1 MDKSKELKQTL
12 FMTNLKQEQIDE
24 YLRVFINSYLVI
36 SHSSI
41 LVSMTAKIPSLLYII
56 DVKNKSD
63 GRMIEQFDVQILDR
77 QDLTID
83 NMIGLNN
90 QAETI
95 FTEDGIYG
103 LKDRNG
109 LDSVLALMNQETF
122 GRDYYPTIIDK
133 ASFLWYTIATKQLF
147 HNGNKRTA
155 FLSALIFLKIN
166 FFNLIVNNSEKLYKI
181 SIDIAEERM
190 PQERLKKFISD
201 NCLLDFGHMLNLEKN
216 K

>member
-133 ASFLWYTIATKQLF
+133 
-147 HNGNKRTA
+147 
-155 FLSALIFLKIN
+155 
-166 FFNLIVNNSEKLYKI
+166 
-181 SIDIAEERM
+181 
-190 PQERLKKFISD
+190 
-201 NCLLDFGHMLNLEKN
+201 
-216 K
+216 

>member
-181 SIDIAEERM
+181 SIDIAEGRM
-190 PQERLKKFISD
+190 PQERLEKFISD

>member
-83 NMIGLNN
+83 NMIDLNN

-181 SIDIAEERM
+181 SIDIAE
-190 PQERLKKFISD
+190 
-201 NCLLDFGHMLNLEKN
+201 G
-216 K
+216 

>member
-181 SIDIAEERM
+181 SIDIAEGRM
-190 PQERLKKFISD
+190 PQERLKKFIS
-201 NCLLDFGHMLNLEKN
+201 
-216 K
+216 